1 MKDVSIA
8 LTLLAKLRIN
18 ASDREAEKA
27 GYLNAIYNIS
37 LNQSLAKYRGAAQR
51 IPNRIV
57 KAMSKQSSFLFQR
70 ALLSAESDFSVQL
83 MIERH
88 TGQAVF
94 LQVAAFARL
103 LRVMRGGGGTGQLV
117 RGILLEHIT
126 ESADTLYV
134 SHKVIL
140 LAKSSALLLCIT
152 QLICTP
158 SNAISRRSSSA

>member
-1 MKDVSIA
+1 
-8 LTLLAKLRIN
+8 
-18 ASDREAEKA
+18 
-27 GYLNAIYNIS
+27 
-37 LNQSLAKYRGAAQR
+37 
-51 IPNRIV
+51 
-57 KAMSKQSSFLFQR
+57 MSKQSSFLFQR

-117 RGILLEHIT
+117 RGIRLEHIT

-134 SHKVIL
+134 SHKVIKIIGVV
-140 LAKSSALLLCIT
+140 AMHHPVDMHAVKCHIAQKFQRVNR
-152 QLICTP
+152 QLVPI
-158 SNAISRRSSSA
+158 AGF

>member
-1 MKDVSIA
+1 MS
-8 LTLLAKLRIN
+8 
-18 ASDREAEKA
+18 
-27 GYLNAIYNIS
+27 
-37 LNQSLAKYRGAAQR
+37 AA
-51 IPNRIV
+51 
-57 KAMSKQSSFLFQR
+57 
-70 ALLSAESDFSVQL
+70 SDFSVQL

-117 RGILLEHIT
+117 RGIRLEHIT

-134 SHKVIL
+134 SHKVII
-140 LAKSSALLLCIT
+140 LAKSSALLLYIT
-152 QLICTP
+152 QLLCTP